1 MTSRVGAATEGAQ
14 EAKYKS
20 ATSAAFQCGFMG
32 RVWLNSLGDIRG
44 CEGTA
49 CTDPARMCEF

>member
-1 MTSRVGAATEGAQ
+1 MGAATEGAQ